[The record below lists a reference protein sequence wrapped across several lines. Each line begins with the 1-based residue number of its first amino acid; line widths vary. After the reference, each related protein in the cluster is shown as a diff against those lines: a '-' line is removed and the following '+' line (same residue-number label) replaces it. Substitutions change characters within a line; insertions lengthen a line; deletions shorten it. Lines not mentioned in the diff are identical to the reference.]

1 MQLVS
6 TLLTL
11 GILIIVGL
19 YLYAPFLER
28 RARRV
33 TTEEQELSSLLAERE
48 RALNAL
54 QELDFDYKLG
64 KVPEEDYP
72 LQRTNLLQKGVAV
85 LKRIDE
91 LTPKA
96 DAQDARIERALASRR
111 KKMAAQNKNVTDD
124 DIESMLVNRRKSR
137 RTKSAGFCA
146 HCGKPLMAS
155 DKFCPAC
162 GKPVT

>member
-1 MQLVS
+1 MQLISVFF
-6 TLLTL
+6 TL
-11 GILIIVGL
+11 GILVIVGL
-19 YLYAPFLER
+19 FLYAPFLER

-33 TTEEQELSSLLAERE
+33 TAEEQELSTLLAERE
-48 RALNAL
+48 RAITAL

-72 LQRTNLLQKGVAV
+72 LQRTNLLQRGADV

-91 LTPKA
+91 LAPKI
-96 DAQDARIERALASRR
+96 DDKDARIERALASRR
-111 KKMAAQNKNVTDD
+111 KKMATQSQSVTDD
-124 DIESMLVNRRKSR
+124 DIESMLVNRRKNR
-137 RTKSAGFCA
+137 RSKSAGFCA

-155 DKFCPAC
+155 DKFCPSC